1 MGVLLN
7 KRKAI
12 SFAIAA
18 AISGGAQ
25 AQVLEEVVVTAQKR
39 EQNIQDVGVSIT
51 ALSGDQ
57 IEALGLRS
65 SEDIAAQT
73 PGLIATSFSGD
84 SSVSIF
90 SIRGVAQNDFADHQE
105 APTAMYVDGVYI
117 ANTGAA
123 GFQMFDV
130 DRVEVL
136 RGPQGT
142 LFGRNATGGLVHVI
156 NKKPTDEFEAYIDS
170 TIGNFNAGRI
180 EAAVGGAISDNVN
193 GRFSILRDKADGYF
207 ENPTGPDMRNRDL
220 TSWRG
225 QIAVE
230 LSEATEVNLSVW
242 SNVVDNN
249 RAGAYDFRTS
259 YMEIGDIDT
268 DWQGSP
274 DDTPA
279 PNYGNQNPIGVIDK
293 DSKGATVTLT
303 HDFENMT
310 LTSITD
316 VQSLSKFYREDSDG
330 NLSRSLDFYSDQDG
344 DQFSQEIRLDGGDED
359 TKWVGGFY
367 YLSID
372 GKYDSE
378 IAMPTFGGAT
388 KNEFTLETSSW
399 SLFGQIEQDLSDKLK
414 VTAGLRYTSDE
425 KEYAIDSTCSPVDT
439 LPLGGSWNNDPAF
452 GPNDCSWFSSFDPA
466 NPIIVEVDQVFAF
479 DRKDD
484 DFSGKLQLDYR
495 ISDDTLVYGGVSRG
509 MKGGGYTAP
518 LDGFLPANELSYE
531 PEILTSYEAGIKA
544 TMMDGRARINAGVFH
559 YDYDDYQGFIFQG
572 LTSVVRN
579 HQANITGGEVEFYI
593 SPAEGWDI
601 SLGMSKIDATVKDV
615 EVSSGVFADQ
625 TMITAPDLS
634 ANWLVRKSWSAFCG
648 EMSAQVDGYYVDD
661 QQYNTTNSILASGEA
676 YSVWNARVG
685 YSAEHGKNSYEVSLF
700 AKNLADEEYKTYGF
714 DLAEFFGY
722 TLEVYGPPRM
732 YGLQARYNF
741 H

>member
-1 MGVLLN
+1 MGVQTI

-12 SFAIAA
+12 CFAIAA
-18 AISGGAQ
+18 AVSGGVQ

-39 EQNIQDVGVSIT
+39 EQNIQEVGVSIT
-51 ALSGDQ
+51 ALTGDQ
-57 IEALGLRS
+57 VDALGWTS

-105 APTAMYVDGVYI
+105 APSAMYVDGVYI

-123 GFQMFDV
+123 GFQMFDLE
-130 DRVEVL
+130 RVEVL

-156 NKKPTDEFEAYIDS
+156 NRKPSDEFDAYIDA
-170 TIGNFNAGRI
+170 TLGNYDAGRI
-180 EAAVGGAISDNVN
+180 EAAVGGAITDNVN
-193 GRFSILRDKADGYF
+193 GRFAILRDKADGYF
-207 ENPTGPDMRNRDL
+207 ENPNGPDLRNRDL

-225 QIAVE
+225 QLAFN
-230 LSEATEVNLSVW
+230 LSDATSVNLAAW
-242 SNVVDNN
+242 GNVVDNN

-259 YMEIGDIDT
+259 FDVQGDMPT
-268 DWQGSP
+268 DYQGSP

-279 PNYGNQNPIGVIDK
+279 ANYGNQNPIGIIDK
-293 DSKGATVTLT
+293 DSKGVTLT
-303 HDFENMT
+303 VEHNFENMT

-316 VQSLSKFYREDSDG
+316 AQSLSKYYLEDSDG
-330 NLSRSLDFYSDQDG
+330 NISRSMEYYSDQDG

-367 YLSID
+367 YLNID
-372 GKYDSE
+372 GDYESE
-378 IAMPTFGGAT
+378 IAMPTFGGT
-388 KNEFTLETSSW
+388 TRNEFSLETKSW
-399 SLFGQIEQDLSDKLK
+399 SVFGQIEQNLSETLK
-414 VTAGLRYTSDE
+414 VTAGLRYTNDE
-425 KEYAIDSTCSPVDT
+425 KTYAIDSSCMPVAT
-439 LPLGGSWNNDPAF
+439 LPVGGFFNNDMAF

-466 NPIIVEVDQVFAF
+466 NPVIVEVDQVFNMQ
-479 DRKDD
+479 REDD
-484 DFSGKLQLDYR
+484 DFSGKLQLDY
-495 ISDDTLVYGGVSRG
+495 SMNDDVLVYAGVSRG
-509 MKGGGYTAP
+509 MKGGGFTAP
-518 LDGFLPANELSYE
+518 LDGFLPEGELTYE
-531 PEILTSYEAGIKA
+531 PEILTSYEAGFKSTLLDGKA
-544 TMMDGRARINAGVFH
+544 RLNASVFH

-579 HQANITGGEVEFYI
+579 HEAEINGGEVEFYI
-593 SPAEGWDI
+593 SPADGWDI
-601 SLGMSKIDATVKDV
+601 NLGVSMIDATVMDV
-615 EVSSGVFADQ
+615 ELSPGVFADQ

-648 EMSAQVDGYYVDD
+648 EMSAQVDGYYVDS
-661 QQYNTTNSILASGEA
+661 QQYNTTNSPLASGDA
-676 YSVWNARVG
+676 YSMWNARVG
-685 YSAEHGKNSYEVSLF
+685 YSAEHGKNSYEVSAF
-700 AKNLADEEYKTYGF
+700 VKNMADETYQTYAF
-714 DLAEFFGY
+714 DLSDFFGY

-732 YGLQARYNF
+732 YGLQVKYNF